1 MQSTP
6 SDITDG
12 TKGGSSKRNVQ
23 SFDEQMFRGFAAVAV
38 ADGCFPRLVAVD
50 DIVPKN
56 PAPPDGLGITP
67 TFSKTRFQTLNCV
80 SPSQIIPLSI
90 EYFHDNCPKFFM
102 CNVISS
108 PDRTVNWCG
117 GRAVAL
123 YMLDM
128 VGMVVVV
135 VGGRRPN
142 FTVHPPL
149 STMQMGN
156 LFPLLPVDIFGT
168 EKGSCG
174 GGEDCCLALFDVF
187 LDGEDEDEP
196 TASFRFMA
204 IVNQLYEMRKQ
215 CE

>member
-1 MQSTP
+1 M
-6 SDITDG
+6 
-12 TKGGSSKRNVQ
+12 
-23 SFDEQMFRGFAAVAV
+23 
-38 ADGCFPRLVAVD
+38 
-50 DIVPKN
+50 
-56 PAPPDGLGITP
+56 
-67 TFSKTRFQTLNCV
+67 
-80 SPSQIIPLSI
+80 
-90 EYFHDNCPKFFM
+90 
-102 CNVISS
+102 
-108 PDRTVNWCG
+108 
-117 GRAVAL
+117 AL

-215 CE
+215 CEQISTTMNPHHGNSKCRRSQWQK